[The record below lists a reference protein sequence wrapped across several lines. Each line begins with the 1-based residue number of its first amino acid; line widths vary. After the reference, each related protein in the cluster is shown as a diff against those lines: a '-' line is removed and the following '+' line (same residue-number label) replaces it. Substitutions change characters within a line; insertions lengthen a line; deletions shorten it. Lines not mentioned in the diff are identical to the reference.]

1 MTEYILFVDDEK
13 LIKRLVS
20 HYFRNRIRQG
30 EYEFIFAYNG
40 IEALE
45 KLQENSLINLV
56 VTDINMPEMDGLT
69 LLAKIRELH
78 EDTKAIIVSAYED
91 LKTIRQAMNLGACD
105 FINKPIDFQDL
116 ENSIS
121 RTLAYMY
128 ELKHNKSRK
137 KQNTSISVVNDSVN
151 EPLNKLKNPI
161 NWISDNLQEAEGV
174 IKDLINQ
181 LETYQKQ
188 ITDISPEI
196 LQRIKEIGQENLVL
210 DLSKIVISMKS
221 GTERLE
227 QITQNLTDQIKQN

>member
-20 HYFRNRIRQG
+20 HYFRNQIRKG

-45 KLQENSLINLV
+45 KLQENPLINLV
-56 VTDINMPEMDGLT
+56 ITDINMPEMDGLT
-69 LLAKIRELH
+69 LLAKIREFH

-91 LKTIRQAMNLGACD
+91 LKMIRQAMNLGACD
-105 FINKPIDFQDL
+105 FINKPLDFQDL

-128 ELKHNKSRK
+128 KVKQDKSVD
-137 KQNTSISVVNDSVN
+137 KQNTLSFTQSLN
-151 EPLNKLKNPI
+151 ELENPI
-161 NWISDNLQEAEGV
+161 NLISSNLQEAQVV
-174 IKDLINQ
+174 IKDLINNLQ
-181 LETYQKQ
+181 TYQQ
-188 ITDISPEI
+188 QFTDISPEI
-196 LQRIKEIGQENLVL
+196 LHSIKEIGREDLVS
-210 DLSKIVISMKS
+210 DLSQIMISMKF

-227 QITQNLTDQIKQN
+227 EIGNKLTTAIKKG